1 MSKNH
6 QASFIN
12 SFQMPSGLNTQFS
25 GDEHVFIGLTGAE
38 LDLLMDNHFS
48 HMIDVLND
56 GIFYMNDRSNVCFY
70 NPSFYSRFGVTPGNT
85 HLSQWISLIHPQDK
99 HMFKGEVETHILQD
113 GMRMTTQYRVRCTN
127 GQYTWLEGTAITKT
141 VNGQRFMIGCHRD
154 ISDRKLMETY
164 VKQSSLMDNSSGLSN
179 EQKLALDLETLN
191 TDIKHSHHLMY
202 IQPGAMRSYQTLY
215 GSQLMRN
222 LLLHVT
228 SILGEFPDHFID
240 FYRIQSHDFAVLIK
254 GDYSET
260 ALHDLAVR
268 IYDAFQDSIKAIE
281 FLGAAN
287 ISIGIYPNI
296 QCDVPADETVRVAA
310 QTSQYANHKR
320 EDGIRPYSGVTKQKV
335 DRHFFI
341 ERELGNAIQNDKLS
355 VKFQPII
362 CAKSLEIASF
372 ESLVR
377 WRCPQMGEIYP
388 DEFIHIAE
396 AKGLIS
402 ELGYFVFEKACQF
415 INTYKD
421 NNKQNIKVNVNVSVL
436 QLLTRHFPENI
447 RQLAEKYSIDPNTIV
462 LELTE
467 TIILDDNKNAIEQ
480 LNKLNSF
487 GFRLSLDDFGA
498 GHSSLK
504 GFFDLPLSQIKID
517 KSIAWRSL
525 DNSATFEYLS
535 FITKLCKAHDID
547 IVIEGIEDAEMQ
559 RIFIEMGASYLQGFW
574 FSKPLSLASACLYNK
589 V

>member
-6 QASFIN
+6 QASSMN
-12 SFQMPSGLNTQFS
+12 SFQIPSDLHTQFPE
-25 GDEHVFIGLTGAE
+25 GEHVFIGLTGAE

-56 GIFYMNDRSNVCFY
+56 GIFYMNDRDNVCFY
-70 NPSFYSRFGVTPGNT
+70 NPSFYSRFGIAPGHT
-85 HLSQWISLIHPQDK
+85 HLSQWINLIHPQDQ
-99 HMFKGEVETHILQD
+99 HVFKGEVEAHILQN
-113 GMRMTTQYRVRCTN
+113 GTRMTTQYRVRCKN
-127 GQYTWLEGTAITKT
+127 GQYIWLEGTAITKT

-154 ISDRKLMETY
+154 ISDRKLMESY

-191 TDIKHSHHLMY
+191 IDTEHSYHLMY
-202 IQPGAMRSYQTLY
+202 IQPGATRSYQTLY

-222 LLLHVT
+222 LLSHLT
-228 SILGEFPDHFID
+228 SMLGEFPDYFVD
-240 FYRIQSHDFAVLIK
+240 FYRIQSHDFAVLIR
-254 GDYSET
+254 GDYSES
-260 ALHDLAVR
+260 ALHDLAAR
-268 IYDAFQDSIKAIE
+268 IYDAYQESIKVIE

-296 QCDVPADETVRVAA
+296 TCDVPTDEIVRVAA

-320 EDGIRPYSGVTKQKV
+320 EDGIRTYSGVTKQKV

-362 CAKSLEIASF
+362 CSKSLDVASF

-396 AKGLIS
+396 AKGFIS

-415 INTYKD
+415 INEYKSN
-421 NNKQNIKVNVNVSVL
+421 NNKNIKVNVNVSVL
-436 QLLTRHFPENI
+436 QLLTKHFPENI
-447 RQLAEKYSIDPNTIV
+447 KQLAEKYRIDSDTII

-480 LNKLNSF
+480 LNRLKSF
-487 GFRLSLDDFGA
+487 GFKLSLDDFGA

-525 DNSATFEYLS
+525 NNSATFEYLS
-535 FITKLCKAHDID
+535 FITKLCKAHNID
-547 IVIEGIEDAEMQ
+547 IVIEGIENAEMQ
-559 RIFIEMGASYLQGFW
+559 QIFIKMGASYLQGFL
-574 FSKPLSLASACLYNK
+574 FSKPLSLASACRYNK